1 MNRLEI
7 INLCLSGQD
16 CAEQAGQIRQS
27 VTVHEARV
35 LSRSTAKRGPKRTR
49 RFTFTIEAGV
59 AAPCRVLSASA
70 SPLL

>member
-27 VTVHEARV
+27 VTAHELGFCHDLPPNGARNGRGG
-35 LSRSTAKRGPKRTR
+35 SRLP
-49 RFTFTIEAGV
+49 
-59 AAPCRVLSASA
+59 
-70 SPLL
+70 